1 MSWTVPPESAA
12 VRLDVWLTG
21 REGMPSRAFVQKLI
35 REGRVT
41 VDGRPVRASHRV
53 EPGERIEAEVPP
65 PEPPWLIPEAIPLD
79 VRYEDGDIVVVNK
92 PPGMVVH
99 PGAGVRSGTLVH
111 ALLGRFG
118 SMPDLGAPERPG
130 IVHRLD
136 KETSGLMVAAR
147 NREAHGRLAAAIERR
162 EVARRYLAVLWG
174 GPPDEGV
181 IDAPVGRSRR
191 DRKKMAVT
199 ADGKG
204 ARSRYILRER
214 FPFACLAEVALE
226 TGRTHQIR
234 VHFAHRG
241 HPVFGDPTY
250 GGRQKALRGI
260 SPERRR
266 AAARALAIMGR
277 QALHAWRLEFLHPRT
292 GESLA
297 FEAEP
302 PEDMGNLLEFLRGE
316 ARSGP

>member
-1 MSWTVPPESAA
+1 M
-12 VRLDVWLTG
+12 
-21 REGMPSRAFVQKLI
+21 QKLI

-41 VDGRPVRASHRV
+41 VDGRRVRPSRRV
-53 EPGERIEAEVPP
+53 EAGERVEVVIPP
-65 PEPPWLIPEAIPLD
+65 PEPSLLLPEAIPLD

-118 SMPDLGAPERPG
+118 PMPDLGAPERPG

-136 KETSGLMVAAR
+136 KETSGLLVAAR
-147 NREAHGRLAAAIERR
+147 NREAHGRLASAIERR
-162 EVARRYLAVLWG
+162 EVGRRYLALLWG

-181 IDAPVGRSRR
+181 IDAPVGRSRK
-191 DRKKMAVT
+191 DRKKMAVV
-199 ADGKG
+199 AGGKG
-204 ARSRYILRER
+204 ARSRYIIRER
-214 FPFACLAEVALE
+214 FSFAVLAEVALE

-241 HPVFGDPTY
+241 HPVVGDPIY
-250 GGRQKALRGI
+250 GGRKKALGGI
-260 SPERRR
+260 APERRR
-266 AAARALAIMGR
+266 AGARALKIMGR
-277 QALHAWRLEFLHPRT
+277 QALHAWRLEFRHPRS

-302 PEDMGNLLEFLRGE
+302 PGDMNELLEFLRDE